1 MERTIFEQE
10 HNLIRDVVRDFAE
23 ENIAPY
29 YEQWEEQGQ
38 ADKAVLWEKAG
49 QAGLLA
55 PNVPEEYGGM
65 GADFRVNACIGEE
78 LSALGY
84 TSPAVGFSIHSDI
97 SVPYIMKYG
106 TKEQKDYYLP
116 RCVSGETVLAIAMTE
131 PAAGSDLQGIKT
143 TAVKDGDDYILNGSK
158 VFITNGQLADTVI
171 VVAKTDPKAG
181 AKGVSLF
188 LVDADLPGFSRGKNL
203 KKVGLHSQDTSELFF
218 DNVRVPA
225 NRLLGMEGAG
235 FMYLMSELPTER
247 MSLAVGAIASAKSI
261 LQQTIQ
267 YTSERKAFGAP
278 IASFQNTQFSLAQ
291 MDTDLTVAEVFID
304 HCLERLVAGTL
315 DEVTAAKAKMMSS
328 DLQCKVIDECLQLHG
343 GYGYM
348 MEYPVARAFLD
359 SRVQRIYGGTN
370 EIMKVIIARNLF
382 KQ

>member
-1 MERTIFEQE
+1 MTRTIFEQE
-10 HNLIRDVVRDFAE
+10 HDLIRDVVRSFAAE
-23 ENIAPY
+23 HIVPY
-29 YEQWEEQGQ
+29 YEKWEEDGQ
-38 ADKAVLWEKAG
+38 PYKRLWTAAG
-49 QAGLLA
+49 EQGLLA
-55 PNVPEEYGGM
+55 PNIPAEYGGM
-65 GADFRVNACIGEE
+65 GADFLTNACIGEE
-78 LSALGY
+78 LSAMGFV
-84 TSPAVGFSIHSDI
+84 SPAVGFSIHSDI

-116 RCVSGETVLAIAMTE
+116 RCVTGETVLAIAMSE

-143 TAVKDGDDYILNGSK
+143 TAIKDGDDYILNGSK

-181 AKGVSLF
+181 AKGTSLF
-188 LVDADLPGFSRGKNL
+188 LVDATLPGFSRGKNL

-225 NRLLGMEGAG
+225 NRLLGREGAG

-304 HCLERLVAGTL
+304 HCLELLVADKL

-370 EIMKVIIARNLF
+370 EIMKVIIARDLF

>member
-10 HNLIRDVVRDFAE
+10 HNLIRDAVRSFAAE
-23 ENIAPY
+23 HIEPY
-29 YEQWEEQGQ
+29 YEQWEEDGQ
-38 ADKAVLWEKAG
+38 PSRDMWLEAGKAG
-49 QAGLLA
+49 VLA
-55 PNVPEEYGGM
+55 PNVSSYYGGM
-65 GADFRVNACIGEE
+65 GSDFLVNACIGEE

-97 SVPYIMKYG
+97 AVPYIMKYG
-106 TKEQKDYYLP
+106 TPEQKQHYLP
-116 RCVSGETVLAIAMTE
+116 RCATGETVLAIAMTE

-143 TAVKDGDDYILNGSK
+143 TAVLDGDEWVLNGSK

-188 LVDADLPGFSRGKNL
+188 LVDADLAGFSRGKNL

-218 DNVRVPA
+218 DNVRVPKD
-225 NRLLGMEGAG
+225 RLLGGAG
-235 FMYLMSELPTER
+235 MGFMLLMSELPTER
-247 MSLAVGAIASAKSI
+247 MSLAVGAIASARSI
-261 LQQTIQ
+261 LEQTIQ
-267 YTSERKAFGAP
+267 YTTERKAFGAP
-278 IASFQNTQFSLAQ
+278 IATFQNTQFKLAE
-291 MDTDLTVAEVFID
+291 MDTDLTVAQVFID
-304 HCLERLVAGTL
+304 HCLEKLVAGTL
-315 DEVTAAKAKMMSS
+315 DDVTAAKAKLMSS

-348 MEYPVARAFLD
+348 MEYPVARAFVD

-370 EIMKVIIARNLF
+370 EIMKVIISRNLF
-382 KQ
+382 K